1 MLKKRIIP
9 VLLIEDGYLVKTK
22 QFKNPVYLGDPIN
35 AVKIFNEKEVDEIV
49 ILDISA
55 SKEGNKPNFE
65 LIGEIASECFMPMT
79 YGGGITDIEDIKKLF
94 SIGIEKVC
102 INHQC
107 LTNFSLVQEASRIF
121 GAQSIVVSV
130 DIKYNFFGKPLVF
143 NHVNHE
149 TLSDPITYLCEAEKN
164 GAGEIFLNFLDKDG
178 VMQGYDISYLIKVTE
193 KIKLPIIACG
203 GAGSLDHIKDLFG
216 KTKIPAAA
224 AGSMFVFTGKHKAV
238 LITYP
243 EFSEVVDLL
252 NYS

>member
-1 MLKKRIIP
+1 MLNKRIIP

-55 SKEGNKPNFE
+55 SKEGKKPNLE
-65 LIGEIASECFMPMT
+65 LIAEIASECFMPMT
-79 YGGGITDIEDIKKLF
+79 YGGGITDIEDIKRLF

-102 INHQC
+102 INQQC
-107 LTNFSLVQEASRIF
+107 LNSFSLVQEASRIF

-130 DIKYNFFGKPLVF
+130 DIKYNFLGKPLLY
-143 NHVNHE
+143 NHVNQG
-149 TLSDPITYLCEAEKN
+149 TLSDPIAYLLEAEKN
-164 GAGEIFLNFLDKDG
+164 GAGEIFVNFLDRDG
-178 VMQGYDISYLIKVTE
+178 VMQGYDISFLTKVTD

-203 GAGSLDHIKDLFG
+203 GAGNLDHIKELFG
-216 KTKIPAAA
+216 KTKVPAAA

-243 EFSEVVDLL
+243 ESAEVADLL
-252 NYS
+252 KY

>member
-1 MLKKRIIP
+1 MLNKRIIP

-55 SKEGNKPNFE
+55 SKEQKKPNFE
-65 LIGEIASECFMPMT
+65 LISEIASECFMPMT
-79 YGGGITDIEDIKKLF
+79 YGGGINDIEDIKTLF

-102 INHQC
+102 INQHC
-107 LTNFSLVQEASRIF
+107 LTDFSLVQEASRIF
-121 GAQSIVVSV
+121 GAQSIVVAV
-130 DIKYNFFGKPLVF
+130 DIKHNFLGKPLVYDY
-143 NHVNHE
+143 VKKS
-149 TLSDPITYLCEAEKN
+149 TLNDPIAFLTEAEKN
-164 GAGEIFLNFLDKDG
+164 GAGEIFVNFFDRDG
-178 VMQGYDISYLIKVTE
+178 VMQGYDILYLIKITE

-203 GAGSLDHIKDLFG
+203 GAGNLDHIKELFS
-216 KTKIPAAA
+216 KTKVPAAA

-243 EFSEVVDLL
+243 ESTDVAEILK
-252 NYS
+252 Y